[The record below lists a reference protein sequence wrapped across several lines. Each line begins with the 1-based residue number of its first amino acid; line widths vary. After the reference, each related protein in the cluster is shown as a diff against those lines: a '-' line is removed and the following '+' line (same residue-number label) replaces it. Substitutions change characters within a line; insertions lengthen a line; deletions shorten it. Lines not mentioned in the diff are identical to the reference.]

1 MLLWLTTAYFSRKKY
16 FRVAVSLLP
25 CHLNPA
31 QHNTVRVNGAT
42 MEYQLQNSA
51 VTQIISHIITETQRY
66 PVTLS
71 R

>member
-1 MLLWLTTAYFSRKKY
+1 MLLRLTTAYFSLKKY
-16 FRVAVSLLP
+16 LHVAISRLP
-25 CHLNPA
+25 CHPNPA

-51 VTQIISHIITETQRY
+51 VTQMISHIILETQRY